1 LNRASLEGI
10 GAARHASPLFDAET
24 GVATGGG
31 AGAGPM
37 GCDGATGF
45 VGAGVGFAG
54 DAAGGVDV
62 VNEATEP
69 VVVSLE
75 ELPAPQPLS
84 AENKNIRVSRPNTLI
99 AFELFPIPPVPILM
113 IDTEHERRWCEF
125 T

>member
-24 GVATGGG
+24 GVETGVATGGG

-37 GCDGATGF
+37 GFDGATG
-45 VGAGVGFAG
+45 V
-54 DAAGGVDV
+54 AAGGVDV
-62 VNEATEP
+62 VKEATGP